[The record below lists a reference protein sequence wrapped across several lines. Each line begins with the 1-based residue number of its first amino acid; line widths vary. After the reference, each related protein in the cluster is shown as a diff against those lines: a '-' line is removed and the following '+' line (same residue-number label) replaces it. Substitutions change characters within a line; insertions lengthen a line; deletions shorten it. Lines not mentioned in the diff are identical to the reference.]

1 MAGLS
6 VLLEAQK
13 NLPRNT
19 QILSKTS
26 ILRNFSLSSIPP
38 PIPPPSPSSF
48 PTSPFL
54 EFCYLCRKR
63 LEEGKDIYMYR
74 AFCSVECRCKQIFMD
89 EESGRRDNCS
99 LAAAAAAAASTA
111 IERGGAAAARHRGR
125 VAEKGPAVAGS
136 FAY

>member
-13 NLPRNT
+13 NFPKNT
-19 QILSKTS
+19 QILRKTS
-26 ILRNFSLSSIPP
+26 ILRNFSLSSIPL
-38 PIPPPSPSSF
+38 PISPPSPSF

-63 LEEGKDIYMYR
+63 LQEGKDIYMYRGDR

-99 LAAAAAAAASTA
+99 LAASASAAA
-111 IERGGAAAARHRGR
+111 ERGGAPAARHRRR
-125 VAEKGPAVAGS
+125 VAGKGSSVAGD